1 MLTLLCVVTTS
12 WCLVGRYALSRGI
25 LFSRPVIASRI
36 SHDIAHSNGSMRVSR
51 HFLVQVDADRKEV
64 TLDDIWSLDLS
75 KLTEYKV

>member
-36 SHDIAHSNGSMRVSR
+36 SHDIAHSMRVSR

>member
-1 MLTLLCVVTTS
+1 
-12 WCLVGRYALSRGI
+12 
-25 LFSRPVIASRI
+25 
-36 SHDIAHSNGSMRVSR
+36 MRVSR